1 MIIELAV
8 GAAAT
13 AAAAYILRR
22 ARDRRA
28 PPPVEEEGPPKP
40 KGPRGLCVGD
50 VLLYASEELWL
61 SAMIEVREEGEFIA
75 RLFKTPG
82 SDRADWVVQLDA
94 EAKDLA
100 LLKNTDVLPAGRV
113 PAELRVQGI
122 RHHLLKRGSATLRAE
137 GEGLRS
143 AAAGEFTIL
152 SGTAG
157 RVLVFLDGK
166 GDERIAGAGE
176 RVPSEML
183 DLLPGE

>member
-22 ARDRRA
+22 VRDRRA
-28 PPPVEEEGPPKP
+28 PPPQEKGPPEP
-40 KGPRGLCVGD
+40 KGPRGLRVGD
-50 VLLYASEELWL
+50 VLLYASDELWL
-61 SAMIEVREEGEFIA
+61 AAMIELREEGEFVA
-75 RLFKTPG
+75 RLFQTPG
-82 SDRADWVVQLDA
+82 SDHADWVVQLDP

-122 RHHLLKRGSATLRAE
+122 LHHLMKRGTATLRAE
-137 GEGLRS
+137 GEGLR
-143 AAAGEFTIL
+143 AAAVGEFTIL

-157 RVLVFLDGK
+157 RVLVFIDGK

-176 RVPSEML
+176 RVPAEML
-183 DLLPGE
+183 DFLPGD